1 MLPGAV
7 YSRLYLTDLFWEL
20 LIFLNAY
27 FNEVCKEVSGGLT
40 KCSLVS
46 V

>member
-1 MLPGAV
+1 MLPEAV
-7 YSRLYLTDLFWEL
+7 YGLLYLTDLLGGL
-20 LIFLNAY
+20 LFFLNAY